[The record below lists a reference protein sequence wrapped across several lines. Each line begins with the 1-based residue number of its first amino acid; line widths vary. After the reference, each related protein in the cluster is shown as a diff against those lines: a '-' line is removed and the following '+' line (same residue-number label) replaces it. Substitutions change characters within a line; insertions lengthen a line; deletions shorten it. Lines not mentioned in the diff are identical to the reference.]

1 MAKVSAITTDALVIM
16 ECVRVATVITI
27 LADMKTA
34 QCVDINKN
42 KQSSINKIILELF
55 LKIHKEDLFDSIL
68 IIRVLL

>member
-1 MAKVSAITTDALVIM
+1 
-16 ECVRVATVITI
+16 
-27 LADMKTA
+27 MKTA